1 MYRAVFS
8 LCCSFNKQNM
18 KVTIKFIVYIFTLL
32 FLDDEMAPGTPNSH
46 EMHQARSYF
55 QPKLDLQRFQQYVAE
70 EQSRYME
77 QPQQPHLNGCGA
89 DHVALKEQGSDHLAL
104 YGHGND
110 HVTGH
115 DSMLPGSAQDKPDLY
130 PHASQP
136 YFYPQGAVTTVGTI
150 TNDQTSGAFITGRGT
165 DHVAPPSS
173 VASRTDHA
181 SQQATFL
188 SQESVEIV
196 AGSGPSVV
204 NPGMTSLYVA
214 CHPFSF
220 QTNNNNDNDKT
231 LRQIFLPY
239 PFHFKG
245 QYFNIMETC
254 NSVTFVSWDKIV
266 IFCHSKETNLL
277 NIRLSPLVLFNFL
290 AFCVN

>member
-1 MYRAVFS
+1 MELS
-8 LCCSFNKQNM
+8 
-18 KVTIKFIVYIFTLL
+18 IKFIVHIFTLH

-77 QPQQPHLNGCGA
+77 QPQQPHLNGCGPG
-89 DHVALKEQGSDHLAL
+89 HVALKEQGSDHLSL
-104 YGHGND
+104 YGRGNV

-130 PHASQP
+130 PHTSQP

-150 TNDQTSGAFITGRGT
+150 TNDQTSGAFTTGHGT
-165 DHVAPPSS
+165 DHVAPPGS
-173 VASRTDHA
+173 VASRTDRA

-204 NPGMTSLYVA
+204 NPGTASLYVA

-220 QTNNNNDNDKT
+220 HFLVKNKTKQNKQTNNNNDNDNDNDKK
-231 LRQIFLPY
+231 LLQIFLPY
-239 PFHFKG
+239 PFHFKD
-245 QYFNIMETC
+245 QDLLWRLVNV
-254 NSVTFVSWDKIV
+254 VTSVSWDKIV
-266 IFCHSKETNLL
+266 ICCHSKETT
-277 NIRLSPLVLFNFL
+277 
-290 AFCVN
+290 

>member
-18 KVTIKFIVYIFTLL
+18 KVTIKFNVYIFTLL

-70 EQSRYME
+70 EQSRYVE
-77 QPQQPHLNGCGA
+77 QPEQPHLNGCGP
-89 DHVALKEQGSDHLAL
+89 DHVALKGQGSDHLAL

-136 YFYPQGAVTTVGTI
+136 YFYPQGAVSTVGTI
-150 TNDQTSGAFITGRGT
+150 RNDQASGAFITGHGT
-165 DHVAPPSS
+165 DHVVPPGS

-204 NPGMTSLYVA
+204 NPGTASIYVA

-220 QTNNNNDNDKT
+220 HFLVKKKKQNKQANNNNDNNKKL
-231 LRQIFLPY
+231 LRIFLPY
-239 PFHFKG
+239 PFQFKG
-245 QYFNIMETC
+245 QYL
-254 NSVTFVSWDKIV
+254 SWRLV
-266 IFCHSKETNLL
+266 I
-277 NIRLSPLVLFNFL
+277 
-290 AFCVN
+290 

>member
-1 MYRAVFS
+1 ME
-8 LCCSFNKQNM
+8 L
-18 KVTIKFIVYIFTLL
+18 TTGIKFIVHIFTLH

-70 EQSRYME
+70 EQSRYIE
-77 QPQQPHLNGCGA
+77 QPQQPHLNECGP

-104 YGHGND
+104 YGRGND

-136 YFYPQGAVTTVGTI
+136 YFYPQGGVTTVGTI
-150 TNDQTSGAFITGRGT
+150 TNDQTSGAFTTGHGT
-165 DHVAPPSS
+165 DHVAPPGS
-173 VASRTDHA
+173 VASRTDRA

-188 SQESVEIV
+188 SQESVQIV

-204 NPGMTSLYVA
+204 NPGTAGLYVA

-220 QTNNNNDNDKT
+220 HFLVKKKNKANKQTTTMTMTTTKNSYKFS
-231 LRQIFLPY
+231 FLIL
-239 PFHFKG
+239 FTSR
-245 QYFNIMETC
+245 I
-254 NSVTFVSWDKIV
+254 KIYYGD
-266 IFCHSKETNLL
+266 L
-277 NIRLSPLVLFNFL
+277 
-290 AFCVN
+290 

>member
-1 MYRAVFS
+1 ME
-8 LCCSFNKQNM
+8 L
-18 KVTIKFIVYIFTLL
+18 TIKFIVHIFTLH

-70 EQSRYME
+70 EQSRYIE
-77 QPQQPHLNGCGA
+77 QPQQPHLNGCGP

-104 YGHGND
+104 YGRGND

-115 DSMLPGSAQDKPDLY
+115 DSMLPG
-130 PHASQP
+130 ASQP
-136 YFYPQGAVTTVGTI
+136 YFYSQRGVTTVGTI
-150 TNDQTSGAFITGRGT
+150 TNDQTSGAFTTGHGT
-165 DHVAPPSS
+165 DHVAPPGS
-173 VASRTDHA
+173 VASRTDRA

-204 NPGMTSLYVA
+204 NPGMASLYVA

-220 QTNNNNDNDKT
+220 HFLVKKKKQKKTNKQTTTMTMTTTKNSYKFS
-231 LRQIFLPY
+231 FLIL
-239 PFHFKG
+239 F
-245 QYFNIMETC
+245 T
-254 NSVTFVSWDKIV
+254 SRLKIYYGD
-266 IFCHSKETNLL
+266 L
-277 NIRLSPLVLFNFL
+277 
-290 AFCVN
+290 

>member
-18 KVTIKFIVYIFTLL
+18 KVTIKFNVYIFTLL

-46 EMHQARSYF
+46 EMHQVRSYF

-70 EQSRYME
+70 EQSRYVG
-77 QPQQPHLNGCGA
+77 QPEQPHLNGCGP
-89 DHVALKEQGSDHLAL
+89 DHVALKGQGSDHLAL

-136 YFYPQGAVTTVGTI
+136 YFYPQGAVSTVGTI
-150 TNDQTSGAFITGRGT
+150 RNDQASGAFITGHGT
-165 DHVAPPSS
+165 DHVVPPGS

-181 SQQATFL
+181 SQQASFL

-204 NPGMTSLYVA
+204 NPGTASIYVA

-220 QTNNNNDNDKT
+220 HFLVKKKKQNKTSKQQQRQQQKTPTNFPS
-231 LRQIFLPY
+231 LSFSIQGAIL
-239 PFHFKG
+239 
-245 QYFNIMETC
+245 IMETC
-254 NSVTFVSWDKIV
+254 NLVTFVSWDKIV
-266 IFCHSKETNLL
+266 ICYHSKVTT
-277 NIRLSPLVLFNFL
+277 
-290 AFCVN
+290 

>member
-1 MYRAVFS
+1 
-8 LCCSFNKQNM
+8 M

-70 EQSRYME
+70 EQSRYVE
-77 QPQQPHLNGCGA
+77 QPEQPHLNGCGP

-104 YGHGND
+104 YGRGND

-115 DSMLPGSAQDKPDLY
+115 DSMLPGPAQDKPDLY
-130 PHASQP
+130 PYASQP

-150 TNDQTSGAFITGRGT
+150 TNDQASGAFITGHGT
-165 DHVAPPSS
+165 DHVAPPCGS

-204 NPGMTSLYVA
+204 NPGTASLYVA
-214 CHPFSF
+214 NCHLHFLVKKKTTTTTKSSHKFSF
-220 QTNNNNDNDKT
+220 LILFTS
-231 LRQIFLPY
+231 RI
-239 PFHFKG
+239 
-245 QYFNIMETC
+245 NIYYGY
-254 NSVTFVSWDKIV
+254 S
-266 IFCHSKETNLL
+266 
-277 NIRLSPLVLFNFL
+277 
-290 AFCVN
+290 

>member
-1 MYRAVFS
+1 
-8 LCCSFNKQNM
+8 M

-70 EQSRYME
+70 EQSRYVE
-77 QPQQPHLNGCGA
+77 QPEQPHLNGCGP
-89 DHVALKEQGSDHLAL
+89 DHVALKGQGSDHLAL
-104 YGHGND
+104 YGRGNH

-136 YFYPQGAVTTVGTI
+136 YFYPQGAVSTVGTI
-150 TNDQTSGAFITGRGT
+150 RNDQASGAFITGHGT
-165 DHVAPPSS
+165 DHVVPPGS

-204 NPGMTSLYVA
+204 NPGAASLYVA
-214 CHPFSF
+214 CHPIFFSCKKKIIIITTTTMTKTSYKFSF
-220 QTNNNNDNDKT
+220 
-231 LRQIFLPY
+231 
-239 PFHFKG
+239 
-245 QYFNIMETC
+245 
-254 NSVTFVSWDKIV
+254 
-266 IFCHSKETNLL
+266 
-277 NIRLSPLVLFNFL
+277 LVLFTSRINIYYGDSKCSD
-290 AFCVN
+290 FCFMGQNGNLLPLKRNQPLKHQVISSSTIQFF

>member
-1 MYRAVFS
+1 ME
-8 LCCSFNKQNM
+8 L
-18 KVTIKFIVYIFTLL
+18 TIKFIVHIFTLH
-32 FLDDEMAPGTPNSH
+32 FSDDEMAPGTPNSH
-46 EMHQARSYF
+46 EVHQARSFF

-77 QPQQPHLNGCGA
+77 QPQQPHLNRCGP

-104 YGHGND
+104 YGRGND

-150 TNDQTSGAFITGRGT
+150 TNDQTSGAFITGCGT
-165 DHVAPPSS
+165 DHVAPSGS

-204 NPGMTSLYVA
+204 KPGTASLYVA
-214 CHPFSF
+214 CHPISFHFLVKKKTITTATTKSSYKFSF
-220 QTNNNNDNDKT
+220 LILFTS
-231 LRQIFLPY
+231 RI
-239 PFHFKG
+239 
-245 QYFNIMETC
+245 NIYYG
-254 NSVTFVSWDKIV
+254 D
-266 IFCHSKETNLL
+266 L
-277 NIRLSPLVLFNFL
+277 
-290 AFCVN
+290 

>member
-1 MYRAVFS
+1 ME
-8 LCCSFNKQNM
+8 L
-18 KVTIKFIVYIFTLL
+18 TIKFIVHIFTLH
-32 FLDDEMAPGTPNSH
+32 FSDDEMAPGTPNSH

-77 QPQQPHLNGCGA
+77 QPQQPHLNGCGP

-104 YGHGND
+104 YGRGHD

-115 DSMLPGSAQDKPDLY
+115 DSILPCSAQDKPDLHVY
-130 PHASQP
+130 PNASQP
-136 YFYPQGAVTTVGTI
+136 YFYPQGAVTTVGTV
-150 TNDQTSGAFITGRGT
+150 TDDQASGAFITGHGT
-165 DHVAPPSS
+165 DHVSPHGS

-204 NPGMTSLYVA
+204 NPGTASLYVA

-220 QTNNNNDNDKT
+220 HFLVKKNKTKQTNKQRQQQQKT
-231 LRQIFLPY
+231 PTT

-245 QYFNIMETC
+245 QYL
-254 NSVTFVSWDKIV
+254 SWRLV
-266 IFCHSKETNLL
+266 I
-277 NIRLSPLVLFNFL
+277 
-290 AFCVN
+290 

>member
-18 KVTIKFIVYIFTLL
+18 KVTIKFNVYIFTLL

-70 EQSRYME
+70 EQSRYVG
-77 QPQQPHLNGCGA
+77 QPEQPHLNGCGP
-89 DHVALKEQGSDHLAL
+89 DHVALKGQGSDHLAL

-136 YFYPQGAVTTVGTI
+136 YFYPQGAVSTVGTI
-150 TNDQTSGAFITGRGT
+150 RNDQASGAFITGHGT
-165 DHVAPPSS
+165 DHVVPPGS

-204 NPGMTSLYVA
+204 NPGTASIYVA

-220 QTNNNNDNDKT
+220 HFLVKKKKQNKTSKQQQRQQQKTATNFPS
-231 LRQIFLPY
+231 LSFSIQGAIL
-239 PFHFKG
+239 
-245 QYFNIMETC
+245 IMETC
-254 NSVTFVSWDKIV
+254 NLVTFVSWDKIV
-266 IFCHSKETNLL
+266 ICYHSKVTT
-277 NIRLSPLVLFNFL
+277 
-290 AFCVN
+290 

>member
-1 MYRAVFS
+1 
-8 LCCSFNKQNM
+8 M

-70 EQSRYME
+70 EQSRYVE
-77 QPQQPHLNGCGA
+77 QPEQPHLNGCGP
-89 DHVALKEQGSDHLAL
+89 DHVALKGQGSDHLAL
-104 YGHGND
+104 CGHGND

-136 YFYPQGAVTTVGTI
+136 YFYPQGAVSTVGTI
-150 TNDQTSGAFITGRGT
+150 RNDQASGAFITGHGT
-165 DHVAPPSS
+165 DHVVPPGS

-204 NPGMTSLYVA
+204 NPGTASLYVA
-214 CHPFSF
+214 NCHLHFLVKKKQQQRQKAPTNFPSLSFSL
-220 QTNNNNDNDKT
+220 QGS
-231 LRQIFLPY
+231 IF
-239 PFHFKG
+239 
-245 QYFNIMETC
+245 IMDTR
-254 NSVTFVSWDKIV
+254 NVVTFVLWDKIV
-266 IFCHSKETNLL
+266 ISCHPKETNHS
-277 NIRLSPLVLFNFL
+277 NIRLSPLVLFNFFTIL
-290 AFCVN
+290 CKLKPLRDFTES

>member
-1 MYRAVFS
+1 MYREVFS

-70 EQSRYME
+70 EQSRYVE
-77 QPQQPHLNGCGA
+77 QPEQPHLNGCGP
-89 DHVALKEQGSDHLAL
+89 DHVALKGQGSDHLAL

-136 YFYPQGAVTTVGTI
+136 YFYPQGAVSTVGTI
-150 TNDQTSGAFITGRGT
+150 RNDQASGAFLTGHGT
-165 DHVAPPSS
+165 DHVVPPGS

-196 AGSGPSVV
+196 AGSGSSVV
-204 NPGMTSLYVA
+204 NPGTASIYVA

-220 QTNNNNDNDKT
+220 HFLVKKKAKQNKQTTTTTTTKNSYEFS
-231 LRQIFLPY
+231 FL
-239 PFHFKG
+239 
-245 QYFNIMETC
+245 I
-254 NSVTFVSWDKIV
+254 
-266 IFCHSKETNLL
+266 
-277 NIRLSPLVLFNFL
+277 LFNSRGNTYHGDL
-290 AFCVN
+290 

>member
-8 LCCSFNKQNM
+8 LCCSFIKQNM

-70 EQSRYME
+70 EQSRYVE
-77 QPQQPHLNGCGA
+77 QPEQPHLNGCGP
-89 DHVALKEQGSDHLAL
+89 DHVALKGQGSDHLAL

-136 YFYPQGAVTTVGTI
+136 YFYPQGAVSTVGTI
-150 TNDQTSGAFITGRGT
+150 RNDQASGAFITGHGT
-165 DHVAPPSS
+165 DHVVPPGS

-204 NPGMTSLYVA
+204 NPGTASIYVA

-220 QTNNNNDNDKT
+220 HFLVKKKSKTKQANNNNDNNKKT
-231 LRQIFLPY
+231 PTNFPSLSFSIQGAIL
-239 PFHFKG
+239 
-245 QYFNIMETC
+245 IMETC
-254 NSVTFVSWDKIV
+254 NLVTFVSWDKIV
-266 IFCHSKETNLL
+266 ICCHSKETT
-277 NIRLSPLVLFNFL
+277 
-290 AFCVN
+290 

>member
-1 MYRAVFS
+1 MELS
-8 LCCSFNKQNM
+8 
-18 KVTIKFIVYIFTLL
+18 IKFIVHIFTLH
-32 FLDDEMAPGTPNSH
+32 FLGNEMAPGTPNSH

-77 QPQQPHLNGCGA
+77 QPQQPHLNGCGP
-89 DHVALKEQGSDHLAL
+89 DHVALKEQGSDHLAP

-115 DSMLPGSAQDKPDLY
+115 DSMLPGLAQDKPDQY

-136 YFYPQGAVTTVGTI
+136 YFYPQGAVTTVGTV
-150 TNDQTSGAFITGRGT
+150 TDDQASGAFITGHGT
-165 DHVAPPSS
+165 DHVSPHGS
-173 VASRTDHA
+173 VASRTD
-181 SQQATFL
+181 
-188 SQESVEIV
+188 QESVEIV

-204 NPGMTSLYVA
+204 NPGTASLNVA

-220 QTNNNNDNDKT
+220 HFLVKKKQRNKTNKQTTTMTTTTTKK
-231 LRQIFLPY
+231 LLQIFLPY

-245 QYFNIMETC
+245 QYL
-254 NSVTFVSWDKIV
+254 SWTLEI
-266 IFCHSKETNLL
+266 
-277 NIRLSPLVLFNFL
+277 
-290 AFCVN
+290 

>member
-1 MYRAVFS
+1 ME
-8 LCCSFNKQNM
+8 L
-18 KVTIKFIVYIFTLL
+18 TIKFIVHIFTLH
-32 FLDDEMAPGTPNSH
+32 FSDDEMARGTPNSH
-46 EMHQARSYF
+46 EMHQVRSFF

-77 QPQQPHLNGCGA
+77 QPQQPHLNGCTP

-104 YGHGND
+104 YGRGNN

-150 TNDQTSGAFITGRGT
+150 TNDQTSGAFTTGHGT
-165 DHVAPPSS
+165 DHVAPPGS
-173 VASRTDHA
+173 VASRTDRA

-204 NPGMTSLYVA
+204 NPGTTSLYVA
-214 CHPFSF
+214 CHPFSRHF
-220 QTNNNNDNDKT
+220 LVKKKTKQNKTNKQTTTMTMTTTKT
-231 LRQIFLPY
+231 PRNFPSLSFSLHGSRF
-239 PFHFKG
+239 
-245 QYFNIMETC
+245 IMETC
-254 NSVTFVSWDKIV
+254 NVVTLVLWDKIV
-266 IFCHSKETNLL
+266 ICCHSKETT
-277 NIRLSPLVLFNFL
+277 
-290 AFCVN
+290 

>member
-1 MYRAVFS
+1 
-8 LCCSFNKQNM
+8 M

-32 FLDDEMAPGTPNSH
+32 SLDDEMAPGTPNSH

-70 EQSRYME
+70 EQSRYVE
-77 QPQQPHLNGCGA
+77 QPEQPHLNGCGP

-104 YGHGND
+104 YGRGND

-115 DSMLPGSAQDKPDLY
+115 DSMLPGLAQDKPDLY

-136 YFYPQGAVTTVGTI
+136 YFYLQGAVTTVGTL
-150 TNDQTSGAFITGRGT
+150 TNDQASGAFITGHGT
-165 DHVAPPSS
+165 DHVAPPGS

-188 SQESVEIV
+188 SQESAEIV

-204 NPGMTSLYVA
+204 NPGTASLYVA
-214 CHPFSF
+214 CHPIFFSCKKKIIITTTTMTKSSYKFSF
-220 QTNNNNDNDKT
+220 
-231 LRQIFLPY
+231 
-239 PFHFKG
+239 
-245 QYFNIMETC
+245 
-254 NSVTFVSWDKIV
+254 
-266 IFCHSKETNLL
+266 
-277 NIRLSPLVLFNFL
+277 LVLFTSRINFYYGDSKCSD
-290 AFCVN
+290 FCFMGKNGNLLPLKRNQPLKHQGISSSTIQFF

>member
-18 KVTIKFIVYIFTLL
+18 KVTIKFNVYIFTLL
-32 FLDDEMAPGTPNSH
+32 LLDDEMAPGTPNSH

-70 EQSRYME
+70 EQSRYVE
-77 QPQQPHLNGCGA
+77 QPEQPHLNGCGP
-89 DHVALKEQGSDHLAL
+89 DHVALKGQGSDHLAL

-115 DSMLPGSAQDKPDLY
+115 DSMLPSSAQDKPDLY

-136 YFYPQGAVTTVGTI
+136 YFYPQGAVSTVGTI
-150 TNDQTSGAFITGRGT
+150 RNDQASGAFITGHGT
-165 DHVAPPSS
+165 DHVVPPGS

-204 NPGMTSLYVA
+204 NPGTASIYVA

-220 QTNNNNDNDKT
+220 HFLVKKKKQNKTSKQQQRQQQKTPTNFPS
-231 LRQIFLPY
+231 LSFSIQGAIL
-239 PFHFKG
+239 
-245 QYFNIMETC
+245 IMETC
-254 NSVTFVSWDKIV
+254 NLVTFVSWDKIV
-266 IFCHSKETNLL
+266 ICYHSKVTT
-277 NIRLSPLVLFNFL
+277 
-290 AFCVN
+290 